1 MARFIEGP
9 VTVSVPATS
18 ANLGP
23 GFDSLGLALALR
35 DELTASVDG
44 VGLEVRVEG
53 AGSADVPRDESHLV
67 VRAMRCA
74 FEQMPAAPTALSLT
88 CLNVTPPARGPGS
101 SSPAT
106 AGGLLLARHP
116 VAGRSQSVRRG

>member
-44 VGLEVRVEG
+44 GGTAVRVDG
-53 AGSADVPRDESHLV
+53 AGADDVSRTESNQV
-67 VRAMRCA
+67 VRRIGRA
-74 FEQMPAAPTALSLT
+74 FEQMHAAPTALSLT
-88 CLNVTPPARGPGS
+88 CRTEIAR
-101 SSPAT
+101 AT
-106 AGGLLLARHP
+106 SRDRESMYL
-116 VAGRSQSVRRG
+116 

>member
-35 DELTASVDG
+35 YELTASVDG

-53 AGSADVPRDESHLV
+53 AGSDDVPRDESHLV

-74 FEQMPAAPTALSLT
+74 FGQMHAAPTALSLT
-88 CLNVTPPARGPGS
+88 CRTVIP
-101 SSPAT
+101 
-106 AGGLLLARHP
+106 
-116 VAGRSQSVRRG
+116 RSEEHTSELQSLR